1 MKVFLDANV
10 FFAAAG
16 SPTGGSAFVLELA
29 KQKKIRVVTVAY
41 ALVEAERNIQQK
53 LGEKALD
60 RYHQNLLEVGPEVQN
75 IDNVPMNVAKTL
87 EQLLPLKDVPILLGA
102 MLSDASFLLTLDR
115 KDFLDNKKLEESK
128 LSFKIVTPGDFL
140 QKYLENK

>member
-115 KDFLDNKKLEESK
+115 KDFLDNKKLEGSK
-128 LSFKIVTPGDFL
+128 LSFKIVTTGDFL
-140 QKYLENK
+140 QKYLENR